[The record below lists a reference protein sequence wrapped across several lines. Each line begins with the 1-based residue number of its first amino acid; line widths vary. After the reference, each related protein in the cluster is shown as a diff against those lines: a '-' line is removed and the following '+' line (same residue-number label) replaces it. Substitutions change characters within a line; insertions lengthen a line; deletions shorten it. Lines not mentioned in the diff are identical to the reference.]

1 MQILVKETGEHKP
14 RIINGVIAIRDN
26 PKARIYYIEG
36 VNNEGK
42 PFSYAYTYEMIEY
55 FRKVGD

>member
-1 MQILVKETGEHKP
+1 MQIMIKETSSHEPK
-14 RIINGVIAIRDN
+14 IINGVIAINDN
-26 PKARIYYIEG
+26 PRSRSYYFKG

-42 PFSYAYTYEMIEY
+42 PFCYWYPYEMIEY